1 VSRGRG
7 KGSPAL
13 GLGPTAVVHSPDAR
27 RSVEAGRDGIDRR
40 DDERLGCKLVEGGGG
55 GEGVASKVH
64 FIWAWRSANT
74 RKVMVES
81 NHARNNDS
89 ARFQIK
95 FTFLFLGF
103 NFCFDSLFNPK
114 ANG

>member
-40 DDERLGCKLVEGGGG
+40 DDERLGCKLVEVGGGG
-55 GEGVASKVH
+55 GKGSLVRSILYGLGEARTQGRSWWSPITRAITTPPVSK
-64 FIWAWRSANT
+64 
-74 RKVMVES
+74 
-81 NHARNNDS
+81 
-89 ARFQIK
+89 
-95 FTFLFLGF
+95 
-103 NFCFDSLFNPK
+103 
-114 ANG
+114 